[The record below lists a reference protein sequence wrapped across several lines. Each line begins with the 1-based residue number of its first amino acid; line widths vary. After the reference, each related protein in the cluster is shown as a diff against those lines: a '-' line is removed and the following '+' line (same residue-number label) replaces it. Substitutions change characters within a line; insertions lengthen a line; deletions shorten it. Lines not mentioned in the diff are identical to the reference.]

1 MTLHHY
7 TSAATLPL
15 ILANRSLRFTR
26 SDLLDDESEV
36 PFRMA
41 LLDQRKFFVSSWS
54 RGTHGEAGMWAR
66 YGDADRGVRISLPAV
81 RFPWSMLNVDV
92 SRATDQIKEDGLPK
106 MVGLRIRD
114 VYAPYTERTIFG
126 NGYMVLP
133 LGTEM
138 ETTFG
143 SDVLY
148 TADPIGEVR
157 RRVQLTDGGV
167 NMEGDAT
174 YVARV
179 KGTAWADQAEHRF
192 VISATKA
199 PAMNYAANASGY
211 IAALLDGIEAA
222 APTRFTDYSTEV
234 RYIDVPLAEDAFD
247 GLVVTTGAAMPSAA
261 REDLE
266 RRVKYLVPTA
276 VFEKCAL
283 KIRPKP

>member
-1 MTLHHY
+1 MLLHHY
-7 TSAATLPL
+7 TTAATLPL
-15 ILANRSLRFTR
+15 ILASRSLRFTR
-26 SDLLDDESEV
+26 SDLLDDASEV

-81 RFPWSMLNVDV
+81 RFSWLSLRVDV
-92 SRATDQIKEDGLPK
+92 SRATGQIKEDGSHR

-114 VYAPYTERTIFG
+114 VYAPYAEKTLFG
-126 NGYMVLP
+126 NGYVAVP

-148 TADPIGEVR
+148 AADPIGEVR
-157 RRVQLTDGGV
+157 RRVRLTDEGLSLQ
-167 NMEGDAT
+167 GDAT

-179 KGTAWADQAEHRF
+179 KGIAWADQAEHRF
-192 VISATKA
+192 VISAVKGPEMDYDT
-199 PAMNYAANASGY
+199 NASSY
-211 IAALLDGIEAA
+211 IAALLDGIEFGATA
-222 APTRFTDYSTEV
+222 GFTDYSTDV
-234 RYIDVPLAEDAFD
+234 RYIDVPLAENAFD

-261 REDLE
+261 RQDLE
-266 RRVKYLVPTA
+266 RRVRDLVPTV
-276 VFEKCAL
+276 VFERCAL
-283 KIRPKP
+283 KVRPKP